1 MRRILFVFFVASI
14 FVFGSSSIALA
25 GMYTDTEGHWA
36 ESAIDAW
43 SDLQVIQGSDGL
55 FRPDD
60 GIIRGEMALI
70 LDRIFQYSLTEED
83 ALTEDVPSIENRFSD
98 LLPDMWYTEAVL
110 YVNEAGIILGYEDK
124 VRPEDGITRQEA
136 VVMIA
141 RALGLDQT
149 MPDFTL
155 AYGDTALIAD
165 WARPAVTTL
174 TALGYIT
181 DSPTNFRPEDP
192 ITRAEVVVILDNI
205 IDHLWRN
212 SGLYNR
218 YIAGN
223 AVVAGPRTLLIN
235 SHITGDLF
243 IAGGE
248 SKEVILE
255 NTIVDGNIINVANAT
270 VTNGVEDTVFFGSKE
285 IPLLYD
291 VVTNRYAA
299 ADFVT
304 ENGRV
309 QYLAADSEMG
319 IDVSEWQK
327 DIDWEAVA
335 SDGIDFAVIRV
346 GYRGYTE
353 GKLNLDSKY
362 YENMTEAQAA
372 GLKLGV
378 YFYSQAI
385 SVEEAIEEAE
395 FVLSNLHG
403 YDLTYP
409 IVFDWETAGT
419 ADART
424 NGLDN
429 TVLTDCA
436 IAFCETIAA
445 AGYEPVIYLYGNLAY
460 TRYQLDRL
468 TAYDWWFAG
477 YSETPEFYYNFRIWQ
492 YTSSGSVAGIEGRTD
507 MNLCFNPY

>member
-1 MRRILFVFFVASI
+1 MRRTLFVLLVAS
-14 FVFGSSSIALA
+14 VLVLGCSSMAQAS
-25 GMYTDTEGHWA
+25 MYTDTQGHWA
-36 ESAIDAW
+36 ESAIDTW
-43 SDLQVIQGSDGL
+43 SDRQVIQGSDGL

-70 LDRIFQYSLTEED
+70 LDRIFQYSI
-83 ALTEDVPSIENRFSD
+83 AAENTFSD
-98 LLPDMWYTEAVL
+98 LLPDTWYTEAVL
-110 YVNEAGIILGYEDK
+110 QVNAAGILLGYEDK

-141 RALGLDQT
+141 RALGLDQA
-149 MPDFTL
+149 MPEFTL
-155 AYGDTALIAD
+155 PYGDASAVAD
-165 WARPAVTTL
+165 WALPVVTTL
-174 TALGYIT
+174 TAAGYIT
-181 DSPTNFRPEDP
+181 DSPTNFRPNDP

-218 YIAGN
+218 YIEGN
-223 AVVAGPRTLLIN
+223 AVATGPRTLLIN

-243 IAGGE
+243 IAGGD
-248 SKEVILE
+248 STQVILE
-255 NTIVDGNIINVANAT
+255 NTIIDGNIINVSNAI
-270 VTNGVEDTVFFGSKE
+270 VMDGVADTVFFGSKE
-285 IPLLYD
+285 LPLLYD
-291 VVTNRYAA
+291 VATNQYQAV
-299 ADFVT
+299 DFVT

-309 QYLAADSEMG
+309 LYLAEDAETG

-335 SDGIDFAVIRV
+335 ADRIDFAIIRV
-346 GYRGYTE
+346 GYRGNTE
-353 GKLNLDSKY
+353 GKITLDTKY
-362 YENMTEAQAA
+362 YENMMEAEAA

-385 SVEEAIEEAE
+385 SVEEAIEEAQ
-395 FVLSNLHG
+395 FVLSNLNG

-409 IVFDWETAGT
+409 VVFDWETAGT

-445 AGYEPVIYLYGNLAY
+445 AGYEPVVYIYGDLAY

-468 TAYDWWFAG
+468 TGYDWWFAG
-477 YSETPEFYYNFRIWQ
+477 YSETPEFYYDFRIWQ

-507 MNLCFNPY
+507 MNLCFSPY